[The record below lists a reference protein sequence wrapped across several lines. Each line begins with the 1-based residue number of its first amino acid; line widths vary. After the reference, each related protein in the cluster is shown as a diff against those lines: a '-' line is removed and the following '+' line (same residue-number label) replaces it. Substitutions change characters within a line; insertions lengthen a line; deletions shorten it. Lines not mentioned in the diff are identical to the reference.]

1 MGYYEMMVVGGANDG
16 DSGDIIKRVGEE
28 SERCARE

>member
-1 MGYYEMMVVGGANDG
+1 MGYYEVMMVVGGANDG

-28 SERCARE
+28 